1 MELYKD
7 PSRSPTE
14 RAEDLLSRM
23 TLTEKIGQLTS
34 RPYGFRC
41 YERNGNQIKLT
52 EELTR
57 EVKKFG
63 SIGAIY
69 GLFRADPWANRD
81 YATGLDGALAIEARN
96 LVQEYVISH
105 SRLGI
110 PVLFST
116 ECSHGHQ
123 TLDGYMLPVNL
134 ASACTFSPSLIQR
147 AFSVCGQQM
156 HDMGVDLALVSVM
169 DILRDPRWGRC
180 EECFGEDP
188 FLASEM
194 AKAVLRGIIRAGVD
208 TVAKHYCAQGE
219 MTGGV
224 NTSAAR
230 IGIRELR
237 EIHLPAAKASVEAG
251 AASVMATYNEIDGTY
266 CMANRML
273 LQDIL
278 RTEFGFSGF
287 VMADALAVNRL
298 DQLTGDRAA
307 SVAMSLSA
315 GVDMGLLDD
324 WERLE
329 EACERGL
336 VQESA
341 IDDAAKRILTLKFR
355 RGLFEQPYIPES
367 TRWQG
372 YTADTHPVVGD
383 LTEQSIVLLKNSRN
397 LLPLDPAAKQCIAI
411 TGPSA
416 DDVYAQMGDYSPPM
430 RPDTCVTFLSGM
442 QAYAARSD
450 TAAEILYV
458 PSPGMFV
465 SGEEALDGILAGI
478 QGCGIVFAAVG
489 GSSNRFGGSRI
500 DANGAVLRDS
510 ACGMDCGEG
519 VDCSSLH
526 LPGVQ
531 TALLRKLK
539 EAGHT
544 VVTVLIG
551 GRPYEMAEID
561 RYSDA
566 ILCCFYPGPLGG
578 KALARLIF
586 GEIAPAGRLAV
597 SLPDTVG
604 QLPVYYN
611 YKQSYSAMEYGDR
624 RQKPAYTFGWGLNY
638 TSFSYMVLRIPTEEE
653 PALTVRI
660 RNTGSSSGWSV
671 PMLFLRRMSGI
682 AVARVCQ
689 LAAFDKVYLLPGE
702 SAEVTLTVSRE
713 SFEQCGEDGKNRFVP
728 GRFQWHL
735 RDGAEIPANGEF
747 RI

>member
-7 PSRSPTE
+7 ASLSAEE
-14 RAEDLLSRM
+14 RADDLLSRM
-23 TLTEKIGQLTS
+23 TLTEKIGQLTQ

-41 YERNGNQIKLT
+41 YERKGEKIELT

-57 EVKKFG
+57 EVEKYG

-81 YATGLDGALAIEARN
+81 YATGLEGELAVKTRN

-123 TLDGYMLPVNL
+123 ALDGYMLPVNL
-134 ASACTFSPSLIQR
+134 ASACTFSPSLVR
-147 AFSVCGQQM
+147 NAFSVCGQQM
-156 HDMGVDLALVSVM
+156 HELGVDLALVSVM

-188 FLASEM
+188 FLAAQM
-194 AKAVLRGIIRAGVD
+194 ARAVLCGIHSGGVD

-224 NTSAAR
+224 NASAAR
-230 IGIRELR
+230 IGMRELR

-266 CMANRML
+266 CMANRTL

-278 RTEFGFSGF
+278 RTEYGFEGF

-298 DQLTGDRAA
+298 DQLTGDRTA
-307 SVAMSLSA
+307 SAAMSLAA

-324 WERLE
+324 WGRLL
-329 EACERGL
+329 EAAQRGL
-336 VQESA
+336 LPVSR
-341 IDDAAKRILTLKFR
+341 IDEAVRRILTLKFR
-355 RGLFEQPYIPES
+355 RGLFEHPYVPEH
-367 TRWQG
+367 TWGQG
-372 YTADTHPVVGD
+372 YTADTHPAVCD
-383 LTEQSIVLLKNSRN
+383 LTEQSIVLLKNEGG
-397 LLPLDPAAKQCIAI
+397 LLPLRPGGKQRIAV
-411 TGPSA
+411 TGPCA
-416 DDVYAQMGDYSPPM
+416 DDVYVQMGDYTPPM
-430 RPDTCVTFLSGM
+430 RPGVCVTFLEGM
-442 QAYAARSD
+442 RICTSD
-450 TAAEILYV
+450 SASAAEIVYA
-458 PSPGMFV
+458 PAPGMFTED
-465 SGEEALDGILAGI
+465 EEQLEAVLASLK
-478 QGCGIVFAAVG
+478 GCDIVFAAVG

-500 DANGAVLRDS
+500 DVNGAVLRDS

-519 VDCSSLH
+519 VDSSTLR

-531 TALLRKLK
+531 IPLLRKLK

-551 GRPYEMAEID
+551 GRPYEMEEVD
-561 RYSDA
+561 RCSDA
-566 ILCCFYPGPLGG
+566 ILCSFYPGPQGG
-578 KALARLIF
+578 TALARLIF
-586 GEIAPAGRLAV
+586 GESAPAGRLAV

-611 YKQSYSAMEYGDR
+611 YKQSYTAMEYGDR
-624 RQKPAYTFGWGLNY
+624 RMRPRYTFGCGLSF
-638 TSFSYMVLRIPTEEE
+638 TTFSYTVLHAPTAGDC
-653 PALTVRI
+653 ALTVRI
-660 RNTGSSSGWSV
+660 QNTGARPGWAV

-682 AVARVCQ
+682 AVARVFQ
-689 LAAFDKVYLLPGE
+689 LAAFDKVYLLPGQCG
-702 SAEVTLTVSRE
+702 EVALRIGRE
-713 SFEQCGEDGKNRFVP
+713 SFEQCGEDGKSRFVP
-728 GRFQWHL
+728 GKFRWFL
-735 RDGAEIPANGEF
+735 RDGFETPAEGDFAL
-747 RI
+747 